1 MFRWLTAWSEV
12 VALEVPALLRRR
24 RRRLDLLQLRT
35 FVRVGRVE
43 VRVRSRRDAAV
54 EATNLSI
61 AGGSERG
68 AGAAPAWTCAA
79 VVDCGLLG
87 RTCGDEVV
95 VEVDV
100 VELDNLRQRRNRRRD
115 DPADLVALELGEP
128 HFSVGSADDSRRL
141 RRGRRIAYSS
151 IAPDIVMR
159 PTRRSAAA
167 TGSRIE
173 RHLTQPSSTRDLR
186 ADFRRCVCCTYFVYC
201 IWRL

>member
-1 MFRWLTAWSEV
+1 MEQWAWLIVLCMARPRPAVLPS
-12 VALEVPALLRRR
+12 AL
-24 RRRLDLLQLRT
+24 
-35 FVRVGRVE
+35 FGVGSVQTR
-43 VRVRSRRDAAV
+43 
-54 EATNLSI
+54 ATSC
-61 AGGSERG
+61 

-186 ADFRRCVCCTYFVYC
+186 AGFRRCVCCTYFVYC
-201 IWRL
+201 ICWL